1 MSSKGKKQ
9 KIKETKELI
18 LLSFT
23 KKTILIND
31 MISYVYVGIVDN
43 DSIFL
48 RLTDYEKANYE
59 AIYFLEELKK
69 KYYRF

>member
-9 KIKETKELI
+9 KFKGTKELI

-31 MISYVYVGIVDN
+31 IISYVYIGIVDN
-43 DSIFL
+43 DSNF
-48 RLTDYEKANYE
+48 
-59 AIYFLEELKK
+59 
-69 KYYRF
+69 